1 MRSILIPIIALL
13 TISFLLIGAVSAINH
28 ANVSTQTTVKS
39 DLSNTLAVVSVNNP
53 INSTKNGIQIVSSDI
68 SKSLIDSGANKF
80 YWNERGGIFSYTW
93 KTYKSANGNDL
104 IIVHYKT
111 TTNSWYGTYTIT
123 KISNNKLKIVY
134 TSPEVKLY
142 SGHPS
147 ETSYATTTLTPVQYY
162 LKFVKNQIKSDGYFF
177 V

>member
-39 DLSNTLAVVSVNNP
+39 DLSNTLTVTSVNNP
-53 INSTKNGIQIVSSDI
+53 ISSTNGIQMVSS
-68 SKSLIDSGANKF
+68 SVKTLIDSGANKF
-80 YWNERGGIFSYTW
+80 YWGERGGIFSYTW
-93 KTYKSANGNDL
+93 KTYKSTNGNVL
-104 IIVHYKT
+104 IVVHYT
-111 TTNSWYGTYTIT
+111 TKTNSWYGTYAIT
-123 KISNNKLKIVY
+123 KISSKKLQIVY

-147 ETSYATTTLTPVQYY
+147 ETSYATTTLIPVQYY
-162 LKFVKNQIKSDGYFF
+162 FKVVKSQIKNDGYFF